1 MASLNKVMLI
11 GNLGKDPESR
21 TLSTGAIV
29 ATFPIATTERYTDQS
44 GEKKE
49 NTEWHNIELWD
60 AQAKIAMQYLKK
72 GSPVYIEGKI
82 KTDSWEDNGVK
93 KYATKIRGLS
103 LQLLGSN
110 PNSGERTETTTYS
123 EKQKSD
129 PISTTTEVDDLPF

>member
-21 TLSTGAIV
+21 TLPSGAIV
-29 ATFPIATTERYTDQS
+29 ANFSIATTEKYTDQS

-49 NTEWHNIELWD
+49 ITEWHNIELWD

-72 GSPVYIEGKI
+72 GNPVYIEGKI

-93 KYATKIRGLS
+93 KYSTKIRGLS
-103 LQLLGSN
+103 IQLLGSN
-110 PNSGERTETTTYS
+110 QSGDRSMES
-123 EKQKSD
+123 SPLQEKQKAD
-129 PISTTTEVDDLPF
+129 PISASAEVDDLPF